1 MNLKVNEIGEAD
13 TDIIDWF
20 NGAKPISIWLAEK
33 PKKENI
39 SDLDSMMLDQYEE
52 TKYKLN
58 LFIEACKAYFNASGQ
73 KDLKD
78 LRHEPYVFINHKPV
92 ELEMKPYYWFIFK
105 EDNNGTTYKFFH
117 DE

>member
-1 MNLKVNEIGEAD
+1 MRLKLNSEGEAD

-20 NGAKPISIWLAEK
+20 NGAKPVTLWLSERN
-33 PKKENI
+33 KKQDI
-39 SDLDSMMLDQYEE
+39 DDHDFMVLDKYEGA
-52 TKYKLN
+52 KYKLD
-58 LFIEACKAYFNASGQ
+58 LFLKACKSYFDATGED
-73 KDLKD
+73 DLKA
-78 LRHEPYVFINHKPV
+78 LRHEPYVIVNYRPI